1 MAKRMDLASTCRKTK
16 MCKFFLTN
24 ACQRGSTCAY
34 AHSEAE
40 IRAPPNLRCTQL
52 CPSAA
57 AGTVCS
63 NADCRFAH
71 DAKELKRFPGANL
84 QQTEA
89 GSRPEAGHLRLSQAS
104 LAAMAAQQALA
115 AATSV
120 VNEAPILVGRTS
132 GALANIEAL
141 KRAQAVISQAV
152 ASLEDELKSSS
163 SQTITGS
170 HLKSRSGKFVR
181 PASSDEETTDCDS
194 RDDDLRSCQRESER
208 MSDGFSRQ
216 ASWADMFENSER
228 KLDSATTDLGIAFGR
243 QVSDFGPVFGRQV
256 SYKHEFETKFRPA
269 AGVSSV
275 PVDVAF
281 TCDSTRLCVKNTFY
295 TLIEEEPHCS
305 SSRRSSSV
313 PGRFVS
319 GSSDGDDA
327 KSGGRL
333 DAKDSQPV
341 TKRRML
347 AMTTKSV
354 APQKQHTWVFGPLPA
369 GLVQARPVLLG
380 RMTAGISRKG
390 FQWS

>member
-52 CPSAA
+52 CPTAA

-71 DAKELKRFPGANL
+71 DAKELKRFPGINL
-84 QQTEA
+84 HQAEA
-89 GSRPEAGHLRLSQAS
+89 VSRPEAGNLRLSQAS
-104 LAAMAAQQALA
+104 LPAMAAQQALA
-115 AATSV
+115 APSF
-120 VNEAPILVGRTS
+120 VNEATRGGTAA
-132 GALANIEAL
+132 ALLDLEAL
-141 KRAQAVISQAV
+141 KRAQAVICQAL
-152 ASLEDELKSSS
+152 ASLEDRIKSSS
-163 SQTITGS
+163 SQAITGS
-170 HLKSRSGKFVR
+170 HLESRLGKFVR